1 MFSFSTAWNADRL
14 LDGKLIVQE
23 IAELGLQQ
31 IELNFSLT
39 REMAEAA
46 HRAAQAHRIT
56 ISSLHNYCPIPEGF
70 KREEAL
76 PDCYSLSAL
85 DEDERRRAVACTQ
98 ITIDTAARVGARA
111 VVLHTGRVEMSDR
124 TRQLIGLAVH
134 GQKETPA
141 YRAILD
147 AFVAE
152 RSSLCRPYFD
162 QILKS
167 LDELEGH
174 ARQNNILL
182 GVENRF
188 YFREIPSIKEYEEIF
203 ARFGQNSC
211 IGYWHDVGHACVFE
225 RLGLLKADELLEKFG
240 HRLIGMHLHD
250 VKDLADHQAPFE
262 GDFDFTRLKK
272 YLRPDTIKV
281 LEIHRQASAAI
292 VKRSIARLYEVLS

>member
-14 LDGKLIVQE
+14 LDAESIVQE

-39 REMAEAA
+39 RDMVEAA
-46 HRAAQAHRIT
+46 HRAAQARRIT
-56 ISSLHNYCPIPEGF
+56 ISSLHNYCPIPEGL

-85 DEDERRRAVACTQ
+85 DEAERRRAVACTR
-98 ITIDTAARVGARA
+98 ITIDTAARVKARA
-111 VVLHTGRVEMSDR
+111 VVLHTGRVEMPDR
-124 TRQLIGLAVH
+124 TRQLIGLAVQ
-134 GQKETPA
+134 GQKEMPA
-141 YRAILD
+141 CRAILE
-147 AFVAE
+147 AFIAE
-152 RSSLCRPYFD
+152 RSSLCRPYFE
-162 QILKS
+162 QILRS
-167 LDELEGH
+167 LDELEGY

-188 YFREIPSIKEYEEIF
+188 YFREIPSIEEYKEIF
-203 ARFGQNSC
+203 ARFGQNTS

-225 RLGLLKADELLEKFG
+225 RLGLLRADELLENFG

-250 VKDLADHQAPFE
+250 VKNLVDHQAPFE

-281 LEIHRQASAAI
+281 LEIHRQASAAV
-292 VKRSIARLYEVLS
+292 VKKSVKHLSEVLS